1 MEEIS
6 ELINRIELHCNDIIN
21 ISKSIKVN
29 HPNEENLKTLK
40 ILIATDGSKNAD
52 WAVDYALNMAIQT
65 HAEILLL
72 HVVKESTERAMGVNL
87 VNEKAMRIR
96 NYGIDVSSRIECG
109 NPVNKILTVADES
122 DAGMIVLGLN
132 GMSSWKG
139 ALMGNVSEKVLD
151 RASVPVLVIR

>member
-21 ISKSIKVN
+21 ISKSIKADGQN
-29 HPNEENLKTLK
+29 DDSFKTLK
-40 ILIATDGSKNAD
+40 ILIATDDTKNAD

-65 HAEILLL
+65 HGEILLL
-72 HVVKESTERAMGVNL
+72 HVVKELTEQAMGDNL
-87 VNEKAMRIR
+87 VNEKATRIR
-96 NYGIDVSSRIECG
+96 SYGIGVSTRVECG
-109 NPVNKILTVADES
+109 DPVNKILKVADES